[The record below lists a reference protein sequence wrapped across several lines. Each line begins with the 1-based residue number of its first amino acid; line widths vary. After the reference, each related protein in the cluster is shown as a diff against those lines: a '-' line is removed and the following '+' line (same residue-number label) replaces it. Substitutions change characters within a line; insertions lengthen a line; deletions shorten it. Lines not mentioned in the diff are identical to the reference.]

1 MSHGPYIS
9 GPSDHRPT
17 YGRRNRNVRNP
28 SNEVINDESHSG
40 RRYQRKANANPTEED
55 DLDADP
61 TEYIDIN
68 VSLEDELALDVNLEG
83 KHHTDIHPGGECNA
97 NI

>member
-1 MSHGPYIS
+1 MSHGPCIL

-17 YGRRNRNVRNP
+17 YGQRNRNVHKP
-28 SNEVINDESHSG
+28 FNEVINDESHSG
-40 RRYQRKANANPTEED
+40 RRYRTKAIADPTEED

-68 VSLEDELALDVNLEG
+68 VSLEEESALDVDLEG
-83 KHHTDIHPGGECNA
+83 KHHPNIHP
-97 NI
+97 